1 MADLSAINLNRL
13 VAFVAVVEVGSLTG
27 AAARLGLAKTMVSKH
42 MQLLEAELGVTL
54 LMRTTRRLSLTEAGR
69 AFFDASR
76 DVLQATEEAVEI
88 ARTGLKNPQGTLRVG
103 APIDYGTA
111 VIAPL
116 LVELQRSH
124 PSLKVELLCADRY
137 VDLIAE
143 GIDVAVRLGKLSDS
157 SHVAVRVGSFV
168 KWLVASPQFIETH
181 GVPDT
186 LTQLAALPYVVL
198 TVLPHPHTFVLE
210 GPGKKKRTVRMT
222 EPAFS
227 TNTAYA
233 ARAAALAG
241 AGVALLTDFSI
252 GEDVAQGRLV
262 RLLPEWEMPRA
273 DIQAISPGARHR
285 QHKVRVFIDALK
297 ARLAESAD

>member
-1 MADLSAINLNRL
+1 
-13 VAFVAVVEVGSLTG
+13 
-27 AAARLGLAKTMVSKH
+27 
-42 MQLLEAELGVTL
+42 
-54 LMRTTRRLSLTEAGR
+54 
-69 AFFDASR
+69 
-76 DVLQATEEAVEI
+76 VEI

-124 PSLKVELLCADRY
+124 PSLKVELLCADLY

-157 SHVAVRVGSFV
+157 SHVAARVGSFV

-181 GVPDT
+181 GMPDT

-198 TVLPHPHTFVLE
+198 TVLPHPNTFVLE

-222 EPAFS
+222 VPAFS

-233 ARAAALAG
+233 ARAAVLAG
-241 AGVALLTDFSI
+241 AGVAPLTDFSI

-262 RLLPEWEMPRA
+262 RLLPDWEMPRA

-297 ARLAESAD
+297 ARLANSAQ